1 MLWDGGE
8 PGQERTHGMGSYA
21 KGCRCESCRSANAD
35 YTVRRSVERK
45 LERLSGEDAEEWEI
59 ALERQALTVE
69 ALERRLEKRRK
80 Q

>member
-1 MLWDGGE
+1 M
-8 PGQERTHGMGSYA
+8 
-21 KGCRCESCRSANAD
+21 
-35 YTVRRSVERK
+35 RRSVERK

-59 ALERQALTVE
+59 ALERRALTVE